1 MLAEVRGELAS
12 DGRWQTPPGRP
23 RITPVQPHV
32 TATLALR
39 VRRSAF
45 AACFSAAAT
54 PPSARQHPTRAL
66 ESIERLVESTATWG
80 APMMNTCSLHRGLRR
95 LAPVTLLIAATAAA
109 ACGGVRRGPGPP
121 PAVIY
126 FTNESLDQASVYMV
140 GPGLDF
146 RRIGTVFAGRT
157 DTLRVPADLAMRGGT
172 LNIVAR
178 MLARSDL
185 PQTGPIS
192 IRPGGQYQVR
202 LPTSGRLLSFLP
214 AD

>member
-1 MLAEVRGELAS
+1 MNISIHR
-12 DGRWQTPPGRP
+12 
-23 RITPVQPHV
+23 
-32 TATLALR
+32 ALR
-39 VRRSAF
+39 RVAP
-45 AACFSAAAT
+45 AALVLAAIAAAGCT
-54 PPSARQHPTRAL
+54 
-66 ESIERLVESTATWG
+66 G
-80 APMMNTCSLHRGLRR
+80 A
-95 LAPVTLLIAATAAA
+95 
-109 ACGGVRRGPGPP
+109 RRGPGAP

-126 FTNESLDQASVYMV
+126 FTNESLDQATVYMV

-157 DTLRVPADLAMRGGT
+157 DTLRVPPDLALRGGT

-185 PQTGPIS
+185 PQTGPVS

-202 LPTSGRLLSFLP
+202 LPISGRLLSFLP

>member
-1 MLAEVRGELAS
+1 MNTRSIQG
-12 DGRWQTPPGRP
+12 
-23 RITPVQPHV
+23 
-32 TATLALR
+32 ALR
-39 VRRSAF
+39 RF
-45 AACFSAAAT
+45 APAA
-54 PPSARQHPTRAL
+54 L
-66 ESIERLVESTATWG
+66 MLTA
-80 APMMNTCSLHRGLRR
+80 M
-95 LAPVTLLIAATAAA
+95 TAG
-109 ACGGVRRGPGPP
+109 ACGGVRRGPTAP

-126 FTNESLDQASVYMV
+126 FTNESLDQATVYMV

-157 DTLRVPADLAMRGGT
+157 DTLRVPPDLALRGGT

-185 PQTGPIS
+185 PQTGPVS

-202 LPTSGRLLSFLP
+202 LPISGRLLSFLP